1 VSAAAVFL
9 EGIVVSDAAQQGIL
23 DRRTSGQTR
32 LYITDSIV
40 RNNTGAGIVAAASGG
55 GMMVLD
61 NVRSE
66 NNAYG
71 IAVATG
77 NNVTINRSVLSG
89 NSAAGVEGDGGAQV
103 IVNNSIITN
112 NNIGVESSLSVRLS
126 NNDIAF
132 NNTAVSG
139 ASGTFGN
146 NRFSGN
152 GSIGTAPA
160 PLGGAS
166 SDIGQQ

>member
-1 VSAAAVFL
+1 MRFAL
-9 EGIVVSDAAQQGIL
+9 SDAVPRIIIQSLHLRVGEFESHLAKRLLQQYRHIA
-23 DRRTSGQTR
+23 DM
-32 LYITDSIV
+32 
-40 RNNTGAGIVAAASGG
+40 AGSADDV
-55 GMMVLD
+55 D

-71 IAVATG
+71 IAAASG
-77 NNVTINRSVLSG
+77 NNVSISHSVLSG
-89 NSAAGVEGDGGAQV
+89 NSNAGVEGDAGAQ
-103 IVNNSIITN
+103 IVVDNSTITHNSI
-112 NNIGVESSLSVRLS
+112 GVQSASSIRLS

-139 ASGTFGN
+139 SSGTFGN

-152 GSIGTAPA
+152 GSIGTAPT

-166 SDIGQQ
+166 SDLGQQ